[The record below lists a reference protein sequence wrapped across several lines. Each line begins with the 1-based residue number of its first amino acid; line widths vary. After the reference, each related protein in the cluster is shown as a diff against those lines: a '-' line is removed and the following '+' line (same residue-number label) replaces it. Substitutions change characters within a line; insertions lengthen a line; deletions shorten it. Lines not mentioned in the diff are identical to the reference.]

1 VKEVTSVRE
10 GRRVVAIVGGG
21 ITGLTSAFYLQKI
34 AREKHLPLD
43 VKLIEASHRLGGK
56 MQTVVRDGFTIE
68 RGPDSF
74 LARKTSIKRLAKEVG
89 MEDQLVHNST
99 GKSYIL
105 VNNKLYSMP
114 GGSIMGIPTEVGP
127 FITTGLFSIPGKL
140 RAAADLILPKSESGK
155 DQSLG
160 DFFRRRL
167 GNEVVENLIEPL
179 LSGIYA
185 GDLDQLSLMATYP
198 QFYEV
203 EQKYRSLIVGMR
215 KSSSSQPKKQE
226 TTDKSKGAFLTF
238 KTGLQSFAEAIEA
251 KLEPNSI
258 LKGHRVSKIY
268 KLNDQYEIFLNNGE
282 TMMAD
287 SVIAATSHKI
297 TQLIFKQY
305 SFFDPFK
312 NVPSTSVATVALAF
326 PKEAI
331 KKDINGTGFVVSR
344 NSDYTITACTWTHKK
359 WKHSAPE
366 GKVLL
371 RCYVGRAGDETIV
384 DLSDDQIIKIV
395 LDDLSKTMDISMEP
409 DFAVISRWKNAMPQY
424 IVGHK
429 QRLETI
435 KKHVAEE
442 LPGVFLAGSSYE
454 GIGVPDC
461 IDQGEAAVQHVL
473 DYLKLN
479 DFSKEAVQA

>member
-1 VKEVTSVRE
+1 
-10 GRRVVAIVGGG
+10 
-21 ITGLTSAFYLQKI
+21 
-34 AREKHLPLD
+34 
-43 VKLIEASHRLGGK
+43 
-56 MQTVVRDGFTIE
+56 
-68 RGPDSF
+68 
-74 LARKTSIKRLAKEVG
+74 
-89 MEDQLVHNST
+89 
-99 GKSYIL
+99 
-105 VNNKLYSMP
+105 
-114 GGSIMGIPTEVGP
+114 
-127 FITTGLFSIPGKL
+127 
-140 RAAADLILPKSESGK
+140 
-155 DQSLG
+155 
-160 DFFRRRL
+160 
-167 GNEVVENLIEPL
+167 
-179 LSGIYA
+179 
-185 GDLDQLSLMATYP
+185 
-198 QFYEV
+198 
-203 EQKYRSLIVGMR
+203 
-215 KSSSSQPKKQE
+215 
-226 TTDKSKGAFLTF
+226 
-238 KTGLQSFAEAIEA
+238 
-251 KLEPNSI
+251 
-258 LKGHRVSKIY
+258 
-268 KLNDQYEIFLNNGE
+268 
-282 TMMAD
+282 MAD

-409 DFAVISRWKNAMPQY
+409 DFAVISRWNNAMPQY

-435 KKHVAEE
+435 RKHVAEE
-442 LPGVFLAGSSYE
+442 LPGVFLSGSSYE
-454 GIGVPDC
+454 GIGIPDC

-473 DYLKLN
+473 DYLKL
-479 DFSKEAVQA
+479 KEAVQV